1 MFEEVKEII
10 LEQLDL
16 DEKDIKED
24 SRIIEDLGADSLDL
38 AELVS
43 AIEQK
48 IGRELKKEE
57 LESIRTVKDLEN
69 LLKWGFYG

>member
-69 LLKWGFYG
+69 LLK